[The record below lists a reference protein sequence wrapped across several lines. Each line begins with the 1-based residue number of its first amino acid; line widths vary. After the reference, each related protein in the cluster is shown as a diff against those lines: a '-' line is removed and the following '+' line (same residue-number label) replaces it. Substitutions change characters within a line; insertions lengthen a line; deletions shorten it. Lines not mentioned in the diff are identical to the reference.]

1 MPRLV
6 PNPIGD
12 LMSPLQRIEG
22 AIHSLAEK
30 LRPVDSLP
38 DVHEELVEVNRS
50 LAAIHETLKGL
61 RTDLAASQ
69 AIQLQAGAAKATAK
83 APTARTRGAG

>member
-12 LMSPLQRIEG
+12 LMNPLQRIEG

-38 DVHEELVEVNRS
+38 DVHEELLEVNRS
-50 LAAIHETLKGL
+50 LAAIHETLRAL
-61 RTDLAASQ
+61 REDLAASQ
-69 AIQLQAGAAKATAK
+69 ALQLQSVAATGKAR
-83 APTARTRGAG
+83 TARTRGAG

>member
-12 LMSPLQRIEG
+12 LMTPLQRIEG

-38 DVHEELVEVNRS
+38 DVHEELLEVNRS
-50 LAAIHETLKGL
+50 LKAMHETLQAL
-61 RTDLAASQ
+61 RADLAGSQ
-69 AIQLQAGAAKATAK
+69 ELQIPATAAKAR
-83 APTARTRGAG
+83 PARTRGAG

>member
-12 LMSPLQRIEG
+12 LMTPLHRIER

-38 DVHEELVEVNRS
+38 DVHEELLAVNRS
-50 LAAIHETLKGL
+50 LAAMHETLKGL
-61 RTDLAASQ
+61 RADLAASQ
-69 AIQLQAGAAKATAK
+69 ALHLQPPAAEAKAR
-83 APTARTRGAG
+83 TARTRGAG